1 MSINKQSFMNTIS
14 SAVKVSSNNAKT
26 TNKRQSASKN
36 FKPKASVKSKK
47 TPKKVK
53 TNNSVRTVDDRL
65 LWLKMVTREATHDG
79 FFKLTTKKN
88 MYVEVDQQYL
98 TTTKIGF
105 NRPFKRNVLKI
116 YFSRNNKEQLDR
128 LAAVHGGREFVWF
141 TRKPDIVITDF
152 ALRGERNTVMVKK
165 PSDFYKYAEW
175 AIKHADYVKNNW
187 R

>member
-1 MSINKQSFMNTIS
+1 MSINKQSIMNTIS
-14 SAVKVSSNNAKT
+14 SAVKVSSNSVKT
-26 TNKRQSASKN
+26 ANKRQPSSKD

-47 TPKKVK
+47 TPNSKKA
-53 TNNSVRTVDDRL
+53 NNSVRTVDDRL

-98 TTTKIGF
+98 TSIMNGQS
-105 NRPFKRNVLKI
+105 RSFKRNVLKI
-116 YFSRNNKEQLDR
+116 YFDRNNKEQLDR
-128 LAAVHGGREFVWF
+128 LAAVHGAREFVWF

-152 ALRGERNTVMVKK
+152 AMRGERNTVMVKN
-165 PSDFYKYAEW
+165 PSDFYKYVEW